1 MSSDADNQDEAQAE
15 GTAETVAAETE
26 AAETEADQ
34 AHAGPGEAPDTTADT
49 TIPAQIPV
57 GPATA
62 PATPAQIP
70 AEPAPTQ
77 ASVTASPMDAPVGDA
92 SGPPAPPTW
101 PGAPAGGYWTPAHG
115 PVPPYG
121 TQPPFGTQP
130 PYAAP
135 WGTYPGAPYAGP
147 GAPYTYGAP
156 SPVYPPRSRTK
167 HVGLIA
173 VAAVVGALI
182 VSAAAG
188 AGVEYALNHNGGG
201 SLGTIPTPGTGSQPS
216 RNAPADINS
225 AAIAARVDPGLV
237 DITTTLADGGAA
249 AGTGMV
255 LTSSGLV
262 LTNNHVIEEATTIN
276 AQVGGTGRTY
286 TANVVGY
293 DVVDDVA
300 LLQLQDASGLK
311 TITPGNSSNVSVGQ
325 PVVAIGNAG
334 GKGGSPTVVTG
345 TIVAVNQTITAGD
358 PGSLSETL
366 HGLLETDAGIQPGDS
381 GGPMV
386 NASGLVIGMDTA
398 ASTNSAFGGST
409 TNQGYAI
416 GINAALSIANQ
427 IKAGAASANIQIG
440 PRAFLGVAVTDTGSS
455 SGLGGFGST
464 GGGSTVAGAYV
475 ERVQS
480 GSAAENAGIGAGD
493 VIVSVGSTTI
503 GSASDLSTALSTYHP
518 GETVT
523 IGWVD
528 ATGASHTASVQ
539 LTAGPPA

>member
-1 MSSDADNQDEAQAE
+1 
-15 GTAETVAAETE
+15 
-26 AAETEADQ
+26 
-34 AHAGPGEAPDTTADT
+34 
-49 TIPAQIPV
+49 
-57 GPATA
+57 
-62 PATPAQIP
+62 
-70 AEPAPTQ
+70 
-77 ASVTASPMDAPVGDA
+77 
-92 SGPPAPPTW
+92 
-101 PGAPAGGYWTPAHG
+101 
-115 PVPPYG
+115 
-121 TQPPFGTQP
+121 
-130 PYAAP
+130 
-135 WGTYPGAPYAGP
+135 
-147 GAPYTYGAP
+147 
-156 SPVYPPRSRTK
+156 
-167 HVGLIA
+167 
-173 VAAVVGALI
+173 
-182 VSAAAG
+182 
-188 AGVEYALNHNGGG
+188 
-201 SLGTIPTPGTGSQPS
+201 
-216 RNAPADINS
+216 
-225 AAIAARVDPGLV
+225 
-237 DITTTLADGGAA
+237 
-249 AGTGMV
+249 MV